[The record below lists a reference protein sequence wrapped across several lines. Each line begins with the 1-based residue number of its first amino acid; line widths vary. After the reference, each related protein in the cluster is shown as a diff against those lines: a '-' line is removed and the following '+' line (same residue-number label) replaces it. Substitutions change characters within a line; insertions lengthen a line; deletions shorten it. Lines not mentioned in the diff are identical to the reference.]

1 MDAVRFSADVDAKM
15 LADTLRE
22 HGYAIVEN
30 LASAA
35 LMDQISEE
43 MKPHID
49 LSPSGADDFTGRK
62 TRRTGAMIARSPAAR
77 QLVMNRLALD
87 TTADVLSK
95 AFAFQLH
102 LTQVIS
108 VFPESPAQKLHQDQL
123 AWDFFPFPDDYEVH
137 CGLLW
142 AMSDFTAEMGATR
155 VVPGSHK
162 GNKKSF
168 TDEDTVVAEMPR
180 GSALFY
186 TGKVYHG
193 AGANLSDR
201 IRQAISIAYSV
212 GWLRQEENQYLATP
226 LEIART
232 LPDDLL
238 KLMGYQMG
246 SRSLGYVRDYED
258 PLQVL
263 RHPDQRV
270 AVPFPISAFPS

>member
-1 MDAVRFSADVDAKM
+1 MDAIRFSAEVDAKR
-15 LADTLRE
+15 LADTLRR

-30 LASAA
+30 LASAE
-35 LMDQISEE
+35 LMDRISEE

-49 LSPSGADDFTGRK
+49 LSPSGADDFIGQK
-62 TRRTGAMIARSPAAR
+62 TRRTGSMIARSPASR

-87 TTADVLSK
+87 TIADVLSK
-95 AFAFQLH
+95 AFTFQLH

-108 VFPESPAQKLHQDQL
+108 VFPGSSAQKLHQDQL

-142 AMSDFTAEMGATR
+142 AMSDFTDEMGATR
-155 VVPGSHK
+155 IVPGSHK
-162 GNKKSF
+162 GNRTNF
-168 TDEDTVVAEMPR
+168 ADEDTVVAEMPR

-186 TGKVYHG
+186 TGTVYHG
-193 AGANLSDR
+193 AGANRSNR

-212 GWLRQEENQYLATP
+212 GWVRQEENQYLATP

-263 RHPDQRV
+263 RHPDQRID
-270 AVPFPISAFPS
+270 VPFPVSEFPS

>member
-1 MDAVRFSADVDAKM
+1 LDAIRFSADVGAKK
-15 LADTLRE
+15 LAGALRE

-30 LASAA
+30 LASAG
-35 LMDQISEE
+35 LMDRISEE
-43 MKPHID
+43 MSPYID

-62 TRRTGAMIARSPAAR
+62 TRRTGSMIARSPAAR
-77 QLVMNRLALD
+77 ELVMNRLALD
-87 TTADVLSK
+87 TIADVLSK
-95 AFAFQLH
+95 ALVFQLH

-108 VFPESPAQKLHQDQL
+108 VFPGSPAQKLHQDQL
-123 AWDFFPFPDDYEVH
+123 AWDFFPFPVDYEVH

-142 AMSDFTAEMGATR
+142 AMSDFTDEMGATR

-162 GNKKSF
+162 GGKDSF
-168 TDEDTVVAEMPR
+168 ADEDTAVAEMPR

-193 AGANLSDR
+193 AGANRSDR

-226 LEIART
+226 LEVART

-263 RHPDQRV
+263 RHPDQKV
-270 AVPFPISAFPS
+270 AVPFPVSAFPS